1 MNGTKSFGVLLVLAG
16 LAGLA
21 AGPAAAAD
29 LWIHVKVHGGKNV
42 EEVAI
47 NVPVSMARNLAGM
60 VPEGARQHSGRVR
73 VKDHDY
79 NLAELRRAW
88 RELEHGP
95 DATYLTVND
104 PDSKVRIGK
113 RGDYL
118 ELRATDKAGRG
129 ENGKGENVEARIP
142 LQVVAA
148 LLSGSGDELNVDAAL
163 DELTRF
169 GEGELL
175 TVNSDEQTVRI
186 WIDHVSEGR

>member
-1 MNGTKSFGVLLVLAG
+1 MNGTKSFGVMLIV
-16 LAGLA
+16 AGLA

-29 LWIHVKVHGGKNV
+29 LWIHVKVHGSKNV

-60 VPEGARQHSGRVR
+60 VPEGTRQHSGRVR

-118 ELRATDKAGRG
+118 ELRATDKAG
-129 ENGKGENVEARIP
+129 KGENVEARIP
-142 LQVVAA
+142 LPVVAA

-163 DELTRF
+163 DELARF

-186 WIDHVSEGR
+186 WIDHASEGR

>member
-29 LWIHVKVHGGKNV
+29 LWIHVRVHGDKNV
-42 EEVAI
+42 DEVAV
-47 NVPVSMARNLAGM
+47 NMPVSMARNLAGM
-60 VPEGARQHSGRVR
+60 VPERTRQHSGRVR

-79 NLAELRRAW
+79 DLAELRRAW
-88 RELEHGP
+88 RDLEHGP

-104 PDSKVRIGK
+104 PESKVRIGK

-118 ELRATDKAGRG
+118 ELRAMDKAS
-129 ENGKGENVEARIP
+129 KGENVEARIP

-148 LLSGSGDELNVDAAL
+148 LLSGSGDELNVEAAL

-175 TVNSDEQTVRI
+175 TVHSDEQTVRI
-186 WIDHVSEGR
+186 WIDHASEGR